1 MSSVCKRCFT
11 CEKCFS
17 CEVCV
22 SCEGACET
30 CQTCVECEKGYAPTP
45 SPQPQRIER
54 REEPRAVLITDER
67 LARLLE
73 SVVILNKEVVNLI
86 RELRQ
91 HTTVQQRGRRF
102 SLGQEAQN
110 IRVPPPEQEFKDVR
124 ELSKPRERR
133 DVRL

>member
-1 MSSVCKRCFT
+1 MSVACKRCFT

-30 CQTCVECEKGYAPTP
+30 CQTCVECEQGYAP
-45 SPQPQRIER
+45 PQVER
-54 REEPRAVLITDER
+54 TRRVAERPRPAPEVPFNER
-67 LARLLE
+67 LLRLLE
-73 SVVILNKEVVNLI
+73 SVVILNREIESLI
-86 RELRQ
+86 RSLISRSPSE
-91 HTTVQQRGRRF
+91 QRVRKF

-124 ELSKPRERR
+124 EPAKPRERR
-133 DVRL
+133 DVKL